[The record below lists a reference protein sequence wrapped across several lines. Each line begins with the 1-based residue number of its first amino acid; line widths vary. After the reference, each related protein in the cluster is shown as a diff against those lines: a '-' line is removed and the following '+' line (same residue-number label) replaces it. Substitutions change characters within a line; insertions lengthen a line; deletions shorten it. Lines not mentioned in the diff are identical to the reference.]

1 MRVMTRQ
8 GLPSTVQEPAFD
20 GLEVDVAEMNFLVA
34 MTYLLMLLRPCL
46 LLAWRRMPS
55 WPPQLGVVGARS
67 CVRPVCLSCKGY
79 RFGYVEMRKE
89 ERRGEERNRHGFV
102 RYDFGEVQIISFG

>member
-8 GLPSTVQEPAFD
+8 GLPSIVQRPAFN
-20 GLEVDVAEMNFLVA
+20 GLEVDVAEMDFLVA

-55 WPPQLGVVGARS
+55 WPPRLGVVGARS
-67 CVRPVCLSCKGY
+67 CVRPVLRRHGGIELYKSEGK
-79 RFGYVEMRKE
+79 
-89 ERRGEERNRHGFV
+89 ERR
-102 RYDFGEVQIISFG
+102 